1 MAWTLPQTI
10 VGCMR
15 KRNKDRLYSCRGI
28 QQKTRKHIKGT
39 SYWRDLEPIQL
50 WRQVST
56 VSRSLQTHILEK
68 SRLKVK
74 LVWFSLA
81 FWGQCWLWSRRC
93 WSSVFNTAVHEAGQS
108 LTLPALAPVLG
119 SFFSHSH
126 ILSPLILQ
134 FPWAISTTRPHPP
147 TWRALAILSF
157 GSMLHTGF
165 CCEFIQWQ
173 GLLGDCVMSMC
184 VCGRFFHTHFPRQA
198 LFFFFLSFFFL
209 YRQDSEGTFLC
220 TLMYTANSDFKS
232 KRVE

>member
-1 MAWTLPQTI
+1 MITAQPFIPTWGQLFDDDWKWVDGCPISYVKATFPSLWIRKTFQMAWTLPQTI

-15 KRNKDRLYSCRGI
+15 KRNKNRLYSCRGI

-39 SYWRDLEPIQL
+39 SYWRDLESMQL

-68 SRLKVK
+68 SRLKVT

-134 FPWAISTTRPHPP
+134 FPWAISAQDHILPHGE
-147 TWRALAILSF
+147 L
-157 GSMLHTGF
+157 
-165 CCEFIQWQ
+165 
-173 GLLGDCVMSMC
+173 
-184 VCGRFFHTHFPRQA
+184 
-198 LFFFFLSFFFL
+198 
-209 YRQDSEGTFLC
+209 
-220 TLMYTANSDFKS
+220 
-232 KRVE
+232 

>member
-1 MAWTLPQTI
+1 MAWTLPQTL

-39 SYWRDLEPIQL
+39 SYWRDLEPMQL

-56 VSRSLQTHILEK
+56 VSRSLQTHILKK
-68 SRLKVK
+68 SRLKVT

-134 FPWAISTTRPHPP
+134 FPWAISATRPHPP
-147 TWRALAILSF
+147 TWRALAMFVLWKYATYRVLLRVYTMTGTFGGLCYEHVCMWEILSHTF
-157 GSMLHTGF
+157 PKAGSVF
-165 CCEFIQWQ
+165 
-173 GLLGDCVMSMC
+173 
-184 VCGRFFHTHFPRQA
+184 
-198 LFFFFLSFFFL
+198 LFSFFFL

-232 KRVE
+232 KRVG